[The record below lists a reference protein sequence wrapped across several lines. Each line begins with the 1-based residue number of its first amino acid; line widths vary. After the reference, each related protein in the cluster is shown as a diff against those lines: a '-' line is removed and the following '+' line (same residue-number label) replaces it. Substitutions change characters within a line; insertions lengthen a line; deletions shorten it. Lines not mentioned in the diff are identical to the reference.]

1 MNDVRDGLL
10 LLEMDENRL
19 KEYTYTLNDMKKV
32 LLFALSES
40 VSNYWPELALNW
52 LQKRPEYIDS
62 DVLYWI
68 EDLIKDKNKY
78 SQKVRHQAIKIRKDF
93 LEIAT
98 LKRI

>member
-1 MNDVRDGLL
+1 MKDLRGGLL

-52 LQKRPEYIDS
+52 LQKRPEYLDQ
-62 DVLYWI
+62 DVLYLI
-68 EDLIKDKNKY
+68 ENIAKNKKQY
-78 SQKVRHQAIKIRKDF
+78 SQKTRHLALMISNDF
-93 LEIAT
+93 L
-98 LKRI
+98 KNHSR

>member
-1 MNDVRDGLL
+1 MNDLRDGLL

-52 LQKRPEYIDS
+52 LQKRPEYLDQDI
-62 DVLYWI
+62 LYLI
-68 EDLIKDKNKY
+68 ENIAKNKKQY
-78 SQKVRHQAIKIRKDF
+78 SQKTRHLALMISNDF
-93 LEIAT
+93 L
-98 LKRI
+98 KNHSR

>member
-1 MNDVRDGLL
+1 MKDLRDELL

-52 LQKRPEYIDS
+52 LQKRPEYLDQ
-62 DVLYWI
+62 DVLYLI
-68 EDLIKDKNKY
+68 ENISKNKKQY
-78 SQKVRHQAIKIRKDF
+78 SQRTRHLALLISNNF
-93 LEIAT
+93 L
-98 LKRI
+98 KNHSR

>member
-1 MNDVRDGLL
+1 MNDLRDGLL

-52 LQKRPEYIDS
+52 LQKRPEYLDQDI
-62 DVLYWI
+62 L
-68 EDLIKDKNKY
+68 DLIENIAKNKKQY
-78 SQKVRHQAIKIRKDF
+78 SQKTRHLALMISNDF
-93 LEIAT
+93 L
-98 LKRI
+98 KNHSR

>member
-1 MNDVRDGLL
+1 MKDLRDGLL

-52 LQKRPEYIDS
+52 LQKRPEYLDQ
-62 DVLYWI
+62 DVLYLI
-68 EDLIKDKNKY
+68 ENISKNKKQY
-78 SQKVRHQAIKIRKDF
+78 SQRTRHLALMISNNF
-93 LEIAT
+93 L
-98 LKRI
+98 KNHSR

>member
-10 LLEMDENRL
+10 LLELDENSL
-19 KEYTYTLNDMKKV
+19 EKYTYSLEDIRNV
-32 LLFALSES
+32 VIYALSES

-52 LQKRPEYIDS
+52 LQKRPEYIDR

-78 SQKVRHQAIKIRKDF
+78 SQKVRHLAIKIRKDF
-93 LEIAT
+93 LEIDT